1 MKPLS
6 FAALLVIALA
16 APAGA
21 EVAEPAGLWTGPMHG
36 ETPKTLARAEVVDA
50 EAVARLKEQGAVLI
64 DVAETPKK
72 PAKMADDSLWLPIH
86 FTIPGAVWLA
96 NAGFGDPSPE
106 FQKKFGE
113 RVLVLAGGDKARP
126 MVVFCHPRCW
136 GSWNAAK
143 RLVMLGYR
151 HVHWFPGGVESWR
164 EKFATAPVKEDAA
177 WNEVK
182 R

>member
-1 MKPLS
+1 MKFLS
-6 FAALLVIALA
+6 AVVLAIALA
-16 APAGA
+16 SPAKA
-21 EVAEPAGLWTGPMHG
+21 RVSEPAGLWTGPMHG
-36 ETPKTLARAEVVDA
+36 ETPATLAQAQVVNA
-50 EAVARLKEQGAVLI
+50 EAVARLKKAGAVLI

-72 PAKMADDSLWLPIH
+72 PEKMASDAPWLPIH

-106 FQKKFGE
+106 FQHQFGE
-113 RVLVLAGGDKARP
+113 RVAALTGGDKAKP
-126 MVVFCHPRCW
+126 IVAFCHPGCW

-151 HVHWFPGGVESWR
+151 HVFWFPGGVERWQ
-164 EKFATAPVKEDAA
+164 EKFAAAPVKEDAA
-177 WNEVK
+177 WHELL